1 MLKITP
7 LQQAILLN
15 LYRQQTKKN
24 GRIDLPTIET
34 LVHNFRDSLSL
45 NNAHNSSE
53 ISPLNPANI
62 TENQQEKLSPDNHS
76 KTFPINVPM
85 IASNQ
90 DLQINNQPNPIINEN
105 TTNNVVNNSIEP
117 PINEIKNS
125 EFDREVIDRETVE
138 MKAEI
143 NEVKSS
149 ENHLSSHYQIE
160 YNLEKIILELY
171 LKEVAQNLV
180 KPSKKSLKPIFF
192 PNINEFL
199 KDINYGSSTVVM

>member
-34 LVHNFRDSLSL
+34 LVHNFIDSSPINKFPDHSEIYPL
-45 NNAHNSSE
+45 NSSN
-53 ISPLNPANI
+53 IS
-62 TENQQEKLSPDNHS
+62 ENKIEDLSPNNYEE
-76 KTFPINVPM
+76 TTPINSP
-85 IASNQ
+85 IINSNQ
-90 DLQINNQPNPIINEN
+90 HLELNNQPSAIISEN
-105 TTNNVVNNSIEP
+105 TTNNLINNSIEP
-117 PINEIKNS
+117 PINDVKNTEQDVS
-125 EFDREVIDRETVE
+125 LHDQKLHDRETVE

-149 ENHLSSHYQIE
+149 ENNLSPSHQIE

-171 LKEVAQNLV
+171 LQEIAQTLV
-180 KPSKKSLKPIFF
+180 KPSKKSLKSIFF

-199 KDINYGSSTVVM
+199 KEINY